1 MLMIIRIMIIMK
13 MIILNKVELPCFQ
26 LKNVKRFFINGTLE
40 TIIFFINGTL
50 ETIILTL
57 MGKILSFF

>member
-1 MLMIIRIMIIMK
+1 

-40 TIIFFINGTL
+40 TII
-50 ETIILTL
+50 LTL